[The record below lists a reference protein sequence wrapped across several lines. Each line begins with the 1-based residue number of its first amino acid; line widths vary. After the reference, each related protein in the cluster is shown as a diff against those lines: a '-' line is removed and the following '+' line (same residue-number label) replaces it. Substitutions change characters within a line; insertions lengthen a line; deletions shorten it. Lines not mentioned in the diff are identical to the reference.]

1 MIIRLNAKARKK
13 ELVKALEEINNA
25 KAEYLG
31 TPSFVYKIGEA
42 TVTREGN
49 VETEDEN
56 LKADLAEYGFAAD
69 GIEEAIE
76 KLAKAPTIESIDDED
91 SLTLSFPDTGFDDA
105 AFERLTALVNAK
117 AGLLTNAFD
126 ALSTEIL
133 WNKEEGR
140 ISFPWFRP
148 SISESEDEKLA
159 CILFLNKLM
168 WFAKTVKRVTAKEK
182 ETDNEKYAF
191 RCFLLRLGFIGNEY
205 KGARKIF
212 LSRLSGNSA
221 FKSGKEHR

>member
-31 TPSFVYKIGEA
+31 IPIFAYKIGEA

-56 LKADLAEYGFAAD
+56 LKADLAEYGF
-69 GIEEAIE
+69 
-76 KLAKAPTIESIDDED
+76 
-91 SLTLSFPDTGFDDA
+91 DDA

-117 AGLLTNAFD
+117 RGILMKAFD
-126 ALSTEIL
+126 SLSTEIL
-133 WNKEEGR
+133 WKKEEGR
-140 ISFPWFRP
+140 ISFPWFRL
-148 SISESEDEKLA
+148 SISESEDEKLT

-168 WFAKTVKRVTAKEK
+168 GFVKTAKRVTVKEK

-205 KGARKIF
+205 KGARKIL
-212 LSRLSGNSA
+212 LSRLS
-221 FKSGKEHR
+221 

>member
-13 ELVKALEEINNA
+13 ELVKTLEEINNA

-31 TPSFVYKIGEA
+31 IPIFAYKIGEA

-117 AGLLTNAFD
+117 RGILMKAFD
-126 ALSTEIL
+126 SLSTEIL
-133 WNKEEGR
+133 WKKEEGR
-140 ISFPWFRP
+140 ISFPWFRL

-168 WFAKTVKRVTAKEK
+168 GFVKTAKRVTVKEK

-205 KGARKIF
+205 KGARKIL
-212 LSRLSGNSA
+212 LSRLS
-221 FKSGKEHR
+221 

>member
-31 TPSFVYKIGEA
+31 TPTFAYKIGEA

-117 AGLLTNAFD
+117 RGILMKAFD
-126 ALSTEIL
+126 SLSTEIL

-140 ISFPWFRP
+140 ISFPWFRL

-168 WFAKTVKRVTAKEK
+168 GFVKTAKRVTVKEK

-205 KGARKIF
+205 KGARKIL